1 MSRPARLRSLIV
13 TSRREG
19 AGKTHVA
26 CALARWLVHEG
37 YAPAPLHLAR
47 RSPDRVECPGGGTV
61 SRDAALLAEACRV
74 PPEPLMELGWAALG
88 ELASGQTPTTE
99 ESNDGLTALNK
110 LIGSWSTEQLLIPEI
125 NRLSQPVTP
134 NTQVYTMGPGGT
146 LGTVRP
152 LAVHAVSVTTSAGV
166 TQAAELINAE
176 EWAAIADKTRTG
188 SFVSKA
194 YYNPAYPQ
202 GLLYLWP
209 APIGGTIQVYML
221 KELTSF
227 ASLGT
232 NVDMPPGY
240 DRALIWNLALELAS
254 NFGRDPNIVAAEA
267 QQAKAAIMERNAR
280 TLGIPQP
287 TAWREHPPER
297 RPLAAPNEGSEQ

>member
-1 MSRPARLRSLIV
+1 MTAQEIIN
-13 TSRREG
+13 
-19 AGKTHVA
+19 
-26 CALARWLVHEG
+26 
-37 YAPAPLHLAR
+37 
-47 RSPDRVECPGGGTV
+47 
-61 SRDAALLAEACRV
+61 AALR
-74 PPEPLMELGWAALG
+74 ALG
-88 ELASGQTPTTE
+88 ELASGETPTTE
-99 ESNDGLTALNK
+99 ESNDGLMALNK

-125 NRLSQPVTP
+125 NRLSQAVTP

-254 NFGRDPNIVAAEA
+254 NFGRDPNIVAAQA
-267 QQAKAAIMERNAR
+267 QQTKAAIMERNAR

-287 TAWREHPPER
+287 TAWREHPPEQ
-297 RPLAAPNEGSEQ
+297 RPLAPPKEGSEQ